1 MLPADSTTYPFS
13 AASAILVE
21 INLDHGLKTHTS
33 RAKLIRKIWKR
44 TKNQTRGSRSENGMY
59 MSNLKGFL
67 TKNKK

>member
-44 TKNQTRGSRSENGMY
+44 TKNQTRGSGSENGMY